1 MITPHP
7 DVSDLEK
14 QTIKRVTRR
23 MIPFLILLF
32 VVAFL
37 DRNNVGFA
45 ALHMNAD
52 IGISQAIYGLGAG
65 IFFLGYFMFEVPSN
79 ILLHR
84 YGARVWLARIMVTWG
99 IIAGAMGFLQTAGH
113 FITLRVLLG
122 IAEAGFFPGVIY
134 LLSLWFPS
142 RYRARMI
149 ATFYLGV
156 PIAQVLGAPLSV
168 GLMQLGDAW
177 GFVGWRVMYIV
188 EAVPAVIL
196 GVVCYFYLTDRPS
209 DAHWLTDEQRN
220 WLIKTLDQE
229 ERNKPLVVGIQPTK
243 GQMIRKALGNKQVW
257 MLALVYFGITSGSNA
272 MNFFLPTVLASF
284 RASFGLEIGLMQNGL
299 ITAIPYAV
307 AAVAMIWWS
316 RRSDRLQERH
326 WHAGGAAMLAAAAIA
341 LALLINQPWIIVIG
355 FVFLAM
361 GVYSAINVFWA
372 VPGQVLTGVGAAA
385 GIGLIN
391 SIGNLSGFS
400 GPYLTGLLFTM
411 TGSYTPGF
419 LMIAALVGLGGLGM
433 VLMPRNPVSLTGK
446 PTTADE
452 TLGAKT

>member
-209 DAHWLTDEQRN
+209 DAHWLTEEQRN

-307 AAVAMIWWS
+307 AAGAMIWWS

-446 PTTADE
+446 PTTTDE

>member
-1 MITPHP
+1 MITSHP
-7 DVSDLEK
+7 DITDIEK
-14 QTIKRVTRR
+14 QTIKRVTKRL
-23 MIPFLILLF
+23 IPFLILLF

-45 ALHMNAD
+45 ALRMNDD
-52 IGISQAIYGLGAG
+52 IGISQTIYGLGAG
-65 IFFLGYFMFEVPSN
+65 IFFLGYFIFEVPSN
-79 ILLHR
+79 VLLHR
-84 YGARVWLARIMVTWG
+84 FGARVWLARIMVTWG

-134 LLSLWFPS
+134 LLSLWFPA

-156 PIAQVLGAPLSV
+156 PIAQVIGAPLSV
-168 GLMQLGDAW
+168 GLMQVGDAV
-177 GFVGWRVMYIV
+177 GMVGWRLMYIA
-188 EAVPAVIL
+188 EAVPAIIL
-196 GVVCYFYLTDRPS
+196 GVVCYFYLTDRPA
-209 DAHWLTDEQRN
+209 DAHWLTDEQRA
-220 WLIKTLDQE
+220 WLMNTLEQE
-229 ERNKPLVVGIQPTK
+229 ERAKPLVVGVQPTK
-243 GQMIRKALGNKQVW
+243 WQMIRRALASRQVW

-299 ITAIPYAV
+299 ITAVPYAV
-307 AAVAMIWWS
+307 AAVAMIVWS

-326 WHAGGAAMLAAAAIA
+326 WHASGAAMLAAVSIA
-341 LALLINQPWIIVIG
+341 VALIINQPWIIVIG
-355 FVFLAM
+355 FVLLAI

-391 SIGNLSGFS
+391 SIGNLSGFT
-400 GPYLTGLLFTM
+400 GPYLTGFLYNV

-419 LMIAALVGLGGLGM
+419 LVIAALVGAGGLGM
-433 VLMPRNPVSLTGK
+433 VLMPRHPVAAPGAVATPAVAGGK
-446 PTTADE
+446 A
-452 TLGAKT
+452 

>member
-7 DVSDLEK
+7 DVSDIEQ

-23 MIPFLILLF
+23 LIPFLVLLF

-45 ALHMNAD
+45 ALRMNED
-52 IGISQAIYGLGAG
+52 IGISQTIYGLGAG
-65 IFFLGYFMFEVPSN
+65 IFFLGYFIFEVPSN

-84 YGARVWLARIMVTWG
+84 FGARIWLARIMVTWG

-149 ATFYLGV
+149 ASFYLGV
-156 PIAQVLGAPLSV
+156 PIAQILGAPLSV
-168 GLMQLGDAW
+168 GLMQFGDTW
-177 GFVGWRVMYIV
+177 GVVGWRLMYIV
-188 EAVPAVIL
+188 EAVPALIL
-196 GVVCYFYLTDRPS
+196 GVVCYFYLTDRPA
-209 DAHWLTDEQRN
+209 DAHWLTAEQRQ
-220 WLIKTLDQE
+220 WLIKTLDEE
-229 ERNKPLVVGIQPTK
+229 ERSKPLVVGVQPTK
-243 GQMIRKALGNKQVW
+243 GQMIRKALASRQVW

-299 ITAIPYAV
+299 ITAVPYAV

-326 WHAGGAAMLAAAAIA
+326 WHAGGAAMLAAASIA
-341 LALLINQPWIIVIG
+341 LALAINQPWIIVIG
-355 FVFLAM
+355 FILLAM

-391 SIGNLSGFS
+391 SIGNLSGFA
-400 GPYLTGLLFTM
+400 GPYLTGFLFNV

-419 LMIAALVGLGGLGM
+419 LIIAALVGAGGLGM
-433 VLMPRNPVSLTGK
+433 VLMPRNSVALDDARGTPADVLGGK
-446 PTTADE
+446 A
-452 TLGAKT
+452 